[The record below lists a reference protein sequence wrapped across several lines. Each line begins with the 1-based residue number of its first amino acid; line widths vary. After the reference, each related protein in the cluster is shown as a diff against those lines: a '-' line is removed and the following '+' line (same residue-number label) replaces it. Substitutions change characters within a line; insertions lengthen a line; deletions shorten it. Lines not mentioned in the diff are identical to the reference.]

1 MSKQQPV
8 IPTFQNS
15 TCRNVGHEWKPSLS
29 QTYRTCTR
37 AHCKAAERLVNGE
50 WVDAARP
57 SHTCKPQP
65 VSSSSTLWSMPRYD
79 HLPVHQPFPGY
90 SAAEERRAEQ
100 RYYKAVADEQSYRA
114 SKGTGGVSCR

>member
-15 TCRNVGHEWKPSLS
+15 TCKHVGHEWKPSLS

-37 AHCKAAERLVNGE
+37 AHCKAAERLVNGT
-50 WVDAARP
+50 WIDAARP
-57 SHTCKPQP
+57 SHTRKSQL
-65 VSSSSTLWSMPRYD
+65 SSPSTLWSTPRYD
-79 HLPVHQPFPGY
+79 PLPVHLSYPGY

-100 RYYKAVADEQSYRA
+100 RYYKAVADEHSYRL
-114 SKGTGGVSCR
+114 SKGTGGLSCR